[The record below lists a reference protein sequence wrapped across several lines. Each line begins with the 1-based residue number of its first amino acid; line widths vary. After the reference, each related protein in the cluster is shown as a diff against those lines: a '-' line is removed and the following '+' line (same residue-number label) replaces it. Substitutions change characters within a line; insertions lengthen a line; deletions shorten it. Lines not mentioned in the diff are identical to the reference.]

1 MIPESDSDFVK
12 KFPSESELHRYGFES
27 VEEYNTFRYSD
38 YSFRKFIEAAQ
49 QEDYFHNT
57 IFVFVGDHGVA
68 GNASAM
74 YPSAWTQQRLTDEH
88 VPLLFYAPHL
98 LAPQRRTEVVS
109 QIDVLPTIAGMLH
122 RTYINN
128 TLGRDLLHP
137 DKKNNYA
144 FITNTAGKIGMVTDD
159 YYFTTNLNF
168 PDEQLVPVRNIM
180 PGHSQSERIQYVR
193 SFLHLHMHFLKQRGI
208 C

>member
-1 MIPESDSDFVK
+1 
-12 KFPSESELHRYGFES
+12 
-27 VEEYNTFRYSD
+27 
-38 YSFRKFIEAAQ
+38 
-49 QEDYFHNT
+49 
-57 IFVFVGDHGVA
+57 
-68 GNASAM
+68 M

-180 PGHSQSERIQYVR
+180 PGHSQSEKDSIRKELSAFTHAFFETARYLLMNNLPENQDA
-193 SFLHLHMHFLKQRGI
+193 SGPM
-208 C
+208 